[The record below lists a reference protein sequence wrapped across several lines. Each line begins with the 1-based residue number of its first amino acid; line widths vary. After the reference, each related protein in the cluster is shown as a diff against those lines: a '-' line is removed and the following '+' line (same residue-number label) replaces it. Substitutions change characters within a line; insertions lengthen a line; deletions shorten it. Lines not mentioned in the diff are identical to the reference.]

1 MSKIPRNWKALQN
14 GTIWS
19 VMMHEFG
26 LYPRAWTRESRK
38 KFPLKYL
45 PWDKKSKRALKGK
58 DKKKFSSD
66 IELQKLYRAMGV

>member
-1 MSKIPRNWKALQN
+1 
-14 GTIWS
+14 
-19 VMMHEFG
+19 MHEFG